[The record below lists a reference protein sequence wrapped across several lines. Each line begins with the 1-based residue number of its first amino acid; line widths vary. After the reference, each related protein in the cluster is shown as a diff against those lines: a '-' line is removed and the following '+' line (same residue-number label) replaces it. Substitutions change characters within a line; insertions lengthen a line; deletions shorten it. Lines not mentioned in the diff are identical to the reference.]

1 MSSKPIPRPFFVL
14 PWSVRKCADECVI
27 LSALGDIVARCYR
40 IEDAMLIVALAN
52 EYDARLTRE
61 DDELQIRPE
70 PAWRRV
76 LIDLR
81 DILAVLWPFVLLI
94 AILTFVAFIGG
105 ALWHMSR

>member
-1 MSSKPIPRPFFVL
+1 MSSKPLSFSVL
-14 PWSVRKCADECVI
+14 PWSVRKFDDECI
-27 LSALGDIVARCYR
+27 IFSACGDIVARCDR
-40 IEDAMLIVALAN
+40 IENALLIVALAN

-61 DDELQIRPE
+61 DEELQIRPE

-76 LIDLR
+76 WIDLR

-94 AILTFVAFIGG
+94 AILTTLSFIGG

>member
-1 MSSKPIPRPFFVL
+1 MSSKPLRFSVL
-14 PWSVRKCADECVI
+14 PWHARKYGDKYLIDTSDGDLVATCNRLEN
-27 LSALGDIVARCYR
+27 AL
-40 IEDAMLIVALAN
+40 LIVALAN
-52 EYDARLTRE
+52 EYDKRLSDE
-61 DDELQIRPE
+61 DDFKIKPE

-94 AILTFVAFIGG
+94 ALLTFVAFIGG

>member
-1 MSSKPIPRPFFVL
+1 MSSKPLRFSVL
-14 PWSVRKCADECVI
+14 PWSVRKFDDECI
-27 LSALGDIVARCYR
+27 IFSDCGDIVARCDR
-40 IEDAMLIVALAN
+40 IENAMLIVALAN

-61 DDELQIRPE
+61 DDESKIRPE
-70 PAWRRV
+70 PAWRRG

-81 DILAVLWPFVLLI
+81 DTLAVLWPFVLLI

>member
-1 MSSKPIPRPFFVL
+1 MASSIKLKP
-14 PWSVRKCADECVI
+14 
-27 LSALGDIVARCYR
+27 
-40 IEDAMLIVALAN
+40 
-52 EYDARLTRE
+52 RE
-61 DDELQIRPE
+61 DDESKIRPE
-70 PAWRRV
+70 PAWRRG

>member
-1 MSSKPIPRPFFVL
+1 MSKPLRFSVL
-14 PWSVRKCADECVI
+14 PWSVRKFDDECI
-27 LSALGDIVARCYR
+27 IFSDCGDIVARCDR
-40 IEDAMLIVALAN
+40 IENALLIVALAN
-52 EYDARLTRE
+52 EYNARLS
-61 DDELQIRPE
+61 DDEDFKIKPE